1 MHRLRSRFEWGLI
14 VDIQPPDYETRMA
27 ILQSKAERMSAEV
40 SNDIL
45 SYIATNIESNI
56 RELEGALN
64 RVLAMSKLTGL
75 PLDRTVVEKA
85 LGDLLPNR
93 PEVTA
98 EDIIKTVSSFYGVS
112 PEESGRS
119 LADETIPPFSTAMSG
134 CGRGWS
140 RTISSSE
147 KSCCSRASSTATPD
161 LSRQG
166 RSRAG
171 PLLGSRAFRAIV
183 RPPPHDVHSTKR
195 RGAEDSRDFSPH
207 PLLTPTA
214 CVRIATT
221 RATREVL

>member
-1 MHRLRSRFEWGLI
+1 

-112 PEESGRS
+112 PEE
-119 LADETIPPFSTAMSG
+119 L
-134 CGRGWS
+134 
-140 RTISSSE
+140 
-147 KSCCSRASSTATPD
+147 K
-161 LSRQG
+161 
-166 RSRAG
+166 
-171 PLLGSRAFRAIV
+171 GSRRTRAIAQP
-183 RPPPHDVHSTKR
+183 RQIAMYLIREETDASLPQI
-195 RGAEDSRDFSPH
+195 GAELGGRDH
-207 PLLTPTA
+207 TTVLYGYER
-214 CVRIATT
+214 VRA
-221 RATREVL
+221 RLEQDDQFKREVMLLKSQLYGDT